1 MALLLLRAGYRRV
14 SVVRGGFPA
23 MVDAGIAVMPK
34 DTDRPPSALAVREGR
49 LVEATNPGTPEI
61 HP

>member
-1 MALLLLRAGYRRV
+1 MRAGYRRV

-34 DTDRPPSALAVREGR
+34 NADRTPSTRATGEGD
-49 LVEATNPGTPEI
+49 VVGATEPRTLEI

>member
-1 MALLLLRAGYRRV
+1 
-14 SVVRGGFPA
+14 

-34 DTDRPPSALAVREGR
+34 DTDRTSSALAAREGR
-49 LVEATNPGTPEI
+49 LVEATDPGTPEI

>member
-1 MALLLLRAGYRRV
+1 MRAGYRRV

-34 DTDRPPSALAVREGR
+34 DTDCRLSALAASERR
-49 LVEATNPGTPEI
+49 LLEATNPGTPEI

>member
-1 MALLLLRAGYRRV
+1 MRAGYPRV

-34 DTDRPPSALAVREGR
+34 DTDRPPSALAAREGR
-49 LVEATNPGTPEI
+49 PVEATDPGIPEI